1 MGGGAGRGGPWWG
14 LTLSLPQGS
23 LLKVV
28 LEDYLRLKK
37 LFAQRMVQKAS
48 SSHSSI
54 SEVAGGPGAVCCAPA
69 LGVLSPSPSLILL
82 RVSEMQPGPRTAV
95 GGGPESQLGS
105 ALWTLQ
111 WAFSGMGG
119 C

>member
-1 MGGGAGRGGPWWG
+1 MG

-48 SSHSSI
+48 SCHSSI
-54 SEVAGGPGAVCCAPA
+54 SEVA
-69 LGVLSPSPSLILL
+69 
-82 RVSEMQPGPRTAV
+82 V
-95 GGGPESQLGS
+95 GGRELCAVPHFWGCSV
-105 ALWTLQ
+105 TLLP
-111 WAFSGMGG
+111 FSVF
-119 C
+119 